1 MFEIIIEA
9 VFNFVSGEEII
20 KLKMAFIYL
29 LDLLKLE

>member
-9 VFNFVSGEEII
+9 VFNFVSGEGVI
-20 KLKMAFIYL
+20 KLKMANL